1 MGDAR
6 LVSVVMAVHNGELFL
21 DEAIRSILDQRFGD
35 FEFIIIDDGSTDGTG
50 ERLGHY
56 RQLDGRVQVHTQEK
70 QGHAAS
76 LNQGCGL
83 ARGKYLAR
91 MDADDI
97 ALPDR
102 FERQVAF
109 LERHPQVAV
118 LGGAAHLI
126 DRNGHTLG
134 CRRFPAQDRA
144 IKKVLPH
151 RNPLIHSTV
160 MMRKAAFEAVQGYR
174 PAFEDAE
181 DYDLWLRMSERYQL
195 ANLVE
200 PLGSFRIWQNQVSQR
215 NRRHQAAAG
224 LAAQASAAH
233 RRRTGVD
240 PFAEATRL
248 TVDLFR
254 ANGISD
260 DLLEERYVR
269 VVLTRATAVL
279 DYVGSE
285 TASQLLEEA
294 LANPRT
300 QACQSLRAQV
310 LRTRA
315 LIQLRQGRALRAVC
329 LCGMALCLQ
338 PISPRRMIRRVAVE
352 LSHLRWRRRPE
363 QIRVGASGWSGDRQ
377 SG

>member
-1 MGDAR
+1 MTPMGDAR

-118 LGGAAHLI
+118 LGGAVQVINRAGRELCVDSCPVDSHRI
-126 DRNGHTLG
+126 RETL
-134 CRRFPAQDRA
+134 R
-144 IKKVLPH
+144 
-151 RNPLIHSTV
+151 HSSPFYHSSV
-160 MMRKAAFEAVQGYR
+160 MIRKAAFEAVQGYR

-181 DYDLWLRMSERYQL
+181 DYDLWLRMSEQYEL
-195 ANLVE
+195 ANLKD
-200 PLGSFRIWQNQVSQR
+200 LLICYRLSADQVSERTLQR
-215 NRRHQAAAG
+215 QRTAHVAAEVAARVRRDTGSDPFWDVVRLTPDLLREHGITDGMLQRRLALAFLERAELMLCAGSEEKALSLLNQAFGHARSASAPRQLSGAIWTSFGRIHCRRGRKLHGFHCYARACYLDPARAAARLCRG
-224 LAAQASAAH
+224 SMRFL
-233 RRRTGVD
+233 
-240 PFAEATRL
+240 TRL
-248 TVDLFR
+248 RRLCSTD
-254 ANGISD
+254 GQG
-260 DLLEERYVR
+260 
-269 VVLTRATAVL
+269 TA
-279 DYVGSE
+279 
-285 TASQLLEEA
+285 
-294 LANPRT
+294 
-300 QACQSLRAQV
+300 
-310 LRTRA
+310 
-315 LIQLRQGRALRAVC
+315 
-329 LCGMALCLQ
+329 
-338 PISPRRMIRRVAVE
+338 RR
-352 LSHLRWRRRPE
+352 
-363 QIRVGASGWSGDRQ
+363 
-377 SG
+377 